1 MVLFVEVFF
10 FFYLPLTNL
19 TISTTLGI
27 SQNTQREPT
36 KTQGM
41 QENIHRTY
49 RRGRKGWI

>member
-10 FFYLPLTNL
+10 FFYLPHTNL

-36 KTQGM
+36 KTQG
-41 QENIHRTY
+41 EHAGEHT
-49 RRGRKGWI
+49 